1 MADDKQTANTTIA
14 RVFSVEVFGA
24 DMARALDAFAA
35 LEVCISA
42 DTLRCGG
49 AVAEESV
56 PFARPSGVSMYEA
69 DALTWRLYHAHASC
83 VVNAINNAA
92 YGDELARALHAHLF
106 ASFAEPNV
114 VHPMV
119 AVSVD
124 QVRAA
129 LSAVRRALLLRA
141 ANNDED
147 K

>member
-1 MADDKQTANTTIA
+1 MMADKKC
-14 RVFSVEVFGA
+14 FSVEVFGA

-56 PFARPSGVSMYEA
+56 PFARPSGASMYEA
-69 DALTWRLYHAHASC
+69 DALTWRLYHTHASC

-92 YGDELARALHAHLF
+92 YGDGLARALHAHLF

-129 LSAVRRALLLRA
+129 LSAVRRALRA
-141 ANNDED
+141 VCGGHE

>member
-1 MADDKQTANTTIA
+1 MADADKKKTC
-14 RVFSVEVFGA
+14 FSVEVFGA

-49 AVAEESV
+49 AVATAESV

-106 ASFAEPNV
+106 ATFAEPNV

-129 LSAVRRALLLRA
+129 LSAVRRALFLRA
-141 ANNDED
+141 ANDED

>member
-1 MADDKQTANTTIA
+1 MADKKC
-14 RVFSVEVFGA
+14 FSVDVFGA

-42 DTLRCGG
+42 DTLRGG
-49 AVAEESV
+49 AVGEESV
-56 PFARPSGVSMYEA
+56 PFARPTGVSMYEA
-69 DALTWRLYHAHASC
+69 DALTWRLYHTHASC

-129 LSAVRRALLLRA
+129 LSAVRRALLRA
-141 ANNDED
+141 TMSD
-147 K
+147 KEAK

>member
-1 MADDKQTANTTIA
+1 MMADDQQTTTTTA
-14 RVFSVEVFGA
+14 RVYSAEVFGA

-35 LEVCISA
+35 LEVCITA

-49 AVAEESV
+49 AVATAESV

-69 DALTWRLYHAHASC
+69 DALTWRLYHTHASC

-129 LSAVRRALLLRA
+129 LLAVRRVLRA
-141 ANNDED
+141 MCD
-147 K
+147 KKEAK

>member
-1 MADDKQTANTTIA
+1 MADNKNKAC
-14 RVFSVEVFGA
+14 FSAEVFGA

-35 LEVCISA
+35 LEVCITA

-49 AVAEESV
+49 AVATAESV

-129 LSAVRRALLLRA
+129 LSAVRRALLLLRA
-141 ANNDED
+141 ANADED

>member
-1 MADDKQTANTTIA
+1 MMADNKKTC
-14 RVFSVEVFGA
+14 FSAEVFGA

-35 LEVCISA
+35 LEVCITA

-49 AVAEESV
+49 AMATAESV

-69 DALTWRLYHAHASC
+69 DALTWRLYHTHASC

-141 ANNDED
+141 ANDED

>member
-1 MADDKQTANTTIA
+1 MADADKKTC
-14 RVFSVEVFGA
+14 FSAEVFGA

-35 LEVCISA
+35 LEVCITA

-49 AVAEESV
+49 AVATAESV

-106 ASFAEPNV
+106 ASLAEPNV

-129 LSAVRRALLLRA
+129 LSAVRRALLRA
-141 ANNDED
+141 ANED

>member
-1 MADDKQTANTTIA
+1 MTDKNA
-14 RVFSVEVFGA
+14 RFSVEVFGA

-35 LEVCISA
+35 LEVCITA
-42 DTLRCGG
+42 DTLLCGG
-49 AVAEESV
+49 AVATAESV

-69 DALTWRLYHAHASC
+69 DALTWRLYHTHASC

-129 LSAVRRALLLRA
+129 LSAVRRALLRA
-141 ANNDED
+141 LMSD
-147 K
+147 KKEAK

>member
-1 MADDKQTANTTIA
+1 MADADKKKTC
-14 RVFSVEVFGA
+14 FSAEVFGA

-49 AVAEESV
+49 AVATAAESV
-56 PFARPSGVSMYEA
+56 PFARPSGASMYEA
-69 DALTWRLYHAHASC
+69 DALTWRLYHTHASC

-129 LSAVRRALLLRA
+129 LSAVRRALVRA
-141 ANNDED
+141 TNTSEA

>member
-1 MADDKQTANTTIA
+1 MMADDKKKC
-14 RVFSVEVFGA
+14 FSAEVFGA

-49 AVAEESV
+49 AAATTAESV

-129 LSAVRRALLLRA
+129 LSAVRRALLRA
-141 ANNDED
+141 LMSDEA

>member
-1 MADDKQTANTTIA
+1 MMADGDKKTC
-14 RVFSVEVFGA
+14 FSVEVFGA

-35 LEVCISA
+35 LEVCISE
-42 DTLRCGG
+42 DTLRGG
-49 AVAEESV
+49 AVASESV

-69 DALTWRLYHAHASC
+69 DALTWRLYHTHASC

-114 VHPMV
+114 LHPMV

-129 LSAVRRALLLRA
+129 LSAVRRALLRTLMS
-141 ANNDED
+141 D
-147 K
+147 KKEAK

>member
-1 MADDKQTANTTIA
+1 MADDKKKC
-14 RVFSVEVFGA
+14 FSAEVFGA
-24 DMARALDAFAA
+24 DMARALDAFAE
-35 LEVCISA
+35 LEGCISA
-42 DTLRCGG
+42 DTLRGG
-49 AVAEESV
+49 AVAVESV
-56 PFARPSGVSMYEA
+56 PFARPTGVSMYEA
-69 DALTWRLYHAHASC
+69 DALTWRLYHTHASC

-129 LSAVRRALLLRA
+129 LSAVRRALLRTLMI
-141 ANNDED
+141 D
-147 K
+147 KKEEAK

>member
-1 MADDKQTANTTIA
+1 MMADDDKKTC
-14 RVFSVEVFGA
+14 FSAEVFGA

-35 LEVCISA
+35 LEMCITA

-49 AVAEESV
+49 AVATAESV

-129 LSAVRRALLLRA
+129 LSAVRRALLRA
-141 ANNDED
+141 LMSD
-147 K
+147 KKEAK

>member
-1 MADDKQTANTTIA
+1 MADTKNKAC
-14 RVFSVEVFGA
+14 FSAEVFGA

-49 AVAEESV
+49 AVATAESV

-69 DALTWRLYHAHASC
+69 DALTWRLYHTHASC

-114 VHPMV
+114 VHPMMV

-129 LSAVRRALLLRA
+129 LLAVRRALRA
-141 ANNDED
+141 TTEA

>member
-1 MADDKQTANTTIA
+1 MADKKC
-14 RVFSVEVFGA
+14 FSAEVFGA

-35 LEVCISA
+35 LEVCITA

-49 AVAEESV
+49 AVATAESV

-129 LSAVRRALLLRA
+129 LLAVRRVLLRTLMC
-141 ANNDED
+141 D
-147 K
+147 KEEAK

>member
-1 MADDKQTANTTIA
+1 MADDTKTTTIA
-14 RVFSVEVFGA
+14 RVFSAEVFGA

-42 DTLRCGG
+42 DTLRGG
-49 AVAEESV
+49 ALATAESV

-69 DALTWRLYHAHASC
+69 DALTWRLYHTHASC

-92 YGDELARALHAHLF
+92 YWDGLARALHAHLF
-106 ASFAEPNV
+106 ASRAEPNV

-129 LSAVRRALLLRA
+129 LLAVRRALRA
-141 ANNDED
+141 TNEA

>member
-1 MADDKQTANTTIA
+1 MMADKKC
-14 RVFSVEVFGA
+14 FSAEVFGA

-49 AVAEESV
+49 AVATAESV

-69 DALTWRLYHAHASC
+69 DALTWRLYHTHASC

-129 LSAVRRALLLRA
+129 LSAVRRALFLRA
-141 ANNDED
+141 ANDED